1 MGSAKLT
8 HYIAIT
14 ALAWSHL
21 SVTEASGH
29 GLLALRDGKQVS
41 MEARSHTSE

>member
-8 HYIAIT
+8 HYIVSI

-21 SVTEASGH
+21 SVTEAKGTPLE
-29 GLLALRDGKQVS
+29 GWTWAAGCKRW
-41 MEARSHTSE
+41 EAS